1 MQLQLRNERNDVAVF
16 VNFVRLYRGDLSSHC
31 LYHSREV
38 LIGEKLSV
46 CVIGIRNFEHL

>member
-1 MQLQLRNERNDVAVF
+1 MQVQLRHERIDVAVF
-16 VNFVRLYRGDLSSHC
+16 VNFVRLYSGDLSSHC
-31 LYHSREV
+31 LYHSGEF